1 MLKRIFPILLPSIS
15 FLTAVFVHGDA
26 LSQETVIGKWWYN
39 PMITRRVN
47 LEGQERKLLDEK
59 FLETQ
64 RRLIALKNDV
74 EREQFEL
81 ENLIEKET
89 LNEDAIMGQFRRL
102 EKARQDLSSERFRF
116 LLEVRKIM
124 GLQRFQTIKMVFEA
138 FKVPVP
144 ATRARP
150 EADQ

>member
-1 MLKRIFPILLPSIS
+1 MLKRILPTLF
-15 FLTAVFVHGDA
+15 FLAAVFFQGDA

-39 PMITRRVN
+39 PIITRRVN
-47 LEGQERKLLDEK
+47 LERQERVLLDEK

-74 EREQFEL
+74 ERQQFEL
-81 ENLIEKET
+81 ENLIERET
-89 LNEDAIMGQFRRL
+89 LNEDAIMAQFRRL

-124 GLQRFQTIKMVFEA
+124 GLQRFQTIKMAFEA
-138 FKVPVP
+138 FKNPTP
-144 ATRARP
+144 ATRTRP
-150 EADQ
+150 EANR

>member
-1 MLKRIFPILLPSIS
+1 MLKRILPTFLL
-15 FLTAVFVHGDA
+15 LAAVFVQSDA
-26 LSQETVIGKWWYN
+26 LCQETVIGKWWYN
-39 PMITRRVN
+39 PIITRRVT
-47 LEGQERKLLDEK
+47 LALQERKLLDEK

-64 RRLIALKNDV
+64 RKLIALKNDV

-89 LNEDAIMGQFRRL
+89 LNDDAIMAQFRRL

-116 LLEVRKIM
+116 LMEVRKIM
-124 GLQRFQTIKMVFEA
+124 GLQRFQTIKMVFQT
-138 FKVPVP
+138 FKSPVP

>member
-1 MLKRIFPILLPSIS
+1 MLKRILPTLFLLA
-15 FLTAVFVHGDA
+15 AVFVQGDA
-26 LSQETVIGKWWYN
+26 LCQETVIGKWWYN
-39 PMITRRVN
+39 PIITRRVT
-47 LEGQERKLLDEK
+47 LALQERKLLDEK

-64 RRLIALKNDV
+64 RKLIALKNDV

-89 LNEDAIMGQFRRL
+89 LNEDAIMAQFRRL

-124 GLQRFQTIKMVFEA
+124 GLQRFQTIKMAFQA
-138 FKVPVP
+138 FKSPVP
-144 ATRARP
+144 ATKARP

>member
-1 MLKRIFPILLPSIS
+1 MLKRILLFQTL
-15 FLTAVFVHGDA
+15 FLLTFGFVHSDA
-26 LSQETVIGKWWYN
+26 LSQEAVIGKWWHN
-39 PMITRRVN
+39 PMITRRVS
-47 LEGQERKLLDEK
+47 LALQERKLLDEK

-64 RRLIALKNDV
+64 RRLIVLKNDV

-89 LNEDAIMGQFRRL
+89 LNEDAAMAQFGKL

-124 GLQRFQTIKMVFEA
+124 GFQRFQTIKMA
-138 FKVPVP
+138 FQAFRSPVP
-144 ATRARP
+144 AKRARP

>member
-1 MLKRIFPILLPSIS
+1 MLKRILPVLILLAGL
-15 FLTAVFVHGDA
+15 FFHGDA
-26 LSQETVIGKWWYN
+26 FSQDAVFGRWWHN
-39 PMITRRVN
+39 PSVTRRVN

-64 RRLIALKNDV
+64 RRLIMLKNGV

-89 LNEDAIMGQFRRL
+89 LNEDAIMAQFRKL
-102 EKARQDLSSERFRF
+102 EKAREDLSSERFRF

-124 GLQRFQTIKMVFEA
+124 GLQRFQTIKMA
-138 FKVPVP
+138 FQGFSQRIP
-144 ATRARP
+144 ATKATP
-150 EADQ
+150 GAGQ

>member
-1 MLKRIFPILLPSIS
+1 MLKRILPALILLTPVI
-15 FLTAVFVHGDA
+15 FQGDA

-39 PMITRRVN
+39 PIITRRVT
-47 LEGQERKLLDEK
+47 LERQERKLLDDK

-64 RRLIALKNDV
+64 RRLIALKNGV

-89 LNEDAIMGQFRRL
+89 LNEDAIMAQFRKL
-102 EKARQDLSSERFRF
+102 EKARQDLSAERFRF

-124 GLQRFQTIKMVFEA
+124 GLQRFQTIKMAFQA
-138 FKVPVP
+138 FKSPVP
-144 ATRARP
+144 TTKARP
-150 EADQ
+150 EANQ

>member
-1 MLKRIFPILLPSIS
+1 MLKRVLPIVFL
-15 FLTAVFVHGDA
+15 LTAVFACGDVF
-26 LSQETVIGKWWYN
+26 SQETVIGKWWHN

-47 LEGQERKLLDEK
+47 LELGERKLLDEK

-64 RRLIALKNDV
+64 RRLIALKNGV

-81 ENLIEKET
+81 ETLIEKEA
-89 LNEDAIMGQFRRL
+89 LNEDAVMAQFRRL

-124 GLQRFQTIKMVFEA
+124 GLQRFQAIKTAFES
-138 FKVPVP
+138 FKGPVP